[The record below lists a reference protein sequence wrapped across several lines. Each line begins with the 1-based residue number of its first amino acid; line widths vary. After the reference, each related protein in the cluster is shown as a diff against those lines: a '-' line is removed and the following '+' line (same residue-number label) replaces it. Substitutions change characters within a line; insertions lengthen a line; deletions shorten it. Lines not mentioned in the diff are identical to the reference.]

1 MWKPF
6 YIQNNEFLYICGR
19 LNLNKNNEKIICGN
33 HYQMK
38 NLTNEA
44 VYIQNQEFLGKW
56 YLDGLLLT
64 QRREIN
70 EKFDEVC
77 TQNLLTKSVPVNVAT
92 IIIEE

>member
-1 MWKPF
+1 MKPF
-6 YIQNNEFLYICGR
+6 
-19 LNLNKNNEKIICGN
+19 
-33 HYQMK
+33 
-38 NLTNEA
+38 
-44 VYIQNQEFLGKW
+44 YIQNQEFLGKW